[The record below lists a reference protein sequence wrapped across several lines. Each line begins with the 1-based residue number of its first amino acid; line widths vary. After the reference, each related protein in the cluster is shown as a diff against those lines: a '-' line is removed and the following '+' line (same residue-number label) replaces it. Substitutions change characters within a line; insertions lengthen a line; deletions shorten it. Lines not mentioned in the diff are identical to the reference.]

1 MNRLVI
7 EPFGNTT
14 NIEMNTDCL
23 QNSSASANQKRA
35 LKMDN
40 RVCLESE
47 GSVVGGGGDQSAS
60 RRTSLR
66 SAALRRD
73 KPTARNLNLPLN
85 HGQ

>member
-1 MNRLVI
+1 VI
-7 EPFGNTT
+7 KPFGNTT
-14 NIEMNTDCL
+14 NIEMNTDRL
-23 QNSSASANQKRA
+23 HNSSVSANQKRA
-35 LKMDN
+35 LKKDN

-66 SAALRRD
+66 SAALRREEL
-73 KPTARNLNLPLN
+73 TARNLYLLLN